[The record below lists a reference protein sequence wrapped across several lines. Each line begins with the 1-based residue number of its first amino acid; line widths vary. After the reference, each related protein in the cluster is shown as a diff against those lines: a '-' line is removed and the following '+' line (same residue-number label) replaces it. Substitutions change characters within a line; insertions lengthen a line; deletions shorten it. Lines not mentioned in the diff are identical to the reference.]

1 MINPRP
7 PVAELDDIDR
17 AVLMAAGMVRDLAAS
32 ARGKR
37 LTPAQILTVL
47 TVVAVDYAVA
57 HGVARETAVA
67 KLRDI
72 ADAMDMG

>member
-7 PVAELDDIDR
+7 PVAELDDIDGT
-17 AVLMAAGMVRDLAAS
+17 VQMAAGMARDLAAS

-47 TVVAVDYAVA
+47 TVVAFDHAVM
-57 HGVARETAVA
+57 HGADRRMAVA
-67 KLRDI
+67 KLREI
-72 ADAMDMG
+72 ADALEGG